1 MKNYIIVAVI
11 IVLII
16 AGVVW
21 YKAKTPAT
29 VTDIDVATT
38 TETVSAETMTV
49 ETVETVETA
58 GETPVATTTGT
69 PVVE

>member
-21 YKAKTPAT
+21 YKAKTPDV
-29 VTDIDVATT
+29 VTDVDMATT
-38 TETVSAETMTV
+38 TETVSTETMTV
-49 ETVETVETA
+49 ETMSEEA
-58 GETPVATTTGT
+58 PVATTTGT
-69 PVVE
+69 PVAE

>member
-29 VTDIDVATT
+29 VVDTDMATT

-49 ETVETVETA
+49 ETAPVEDLA
-58 GETPVATTTGT
+58 ATTTGT
-69 PVVE
+69 PVAE

>member
-29 VTDIDVATT
+29 VDTDMATT

-49 ETVETVETA
+49 ETAPFEA
-58 GETPVATTTGT
+58 PVATTTGT